1 MKAIET
7 ERNYKES
14 VTMLKTQ
21 IKSMKSLIKLDKA
34 QAEIIKPIIVE
45 KKTLLE
51 YISRNKI
58 WNFNFKGGGWNSNSA
73 KTMEKAIKLA
83 KKEYNRD
90 GNTFE
95 YRVTNSDGTRSTKIG
110 TNKPLR
116 VDPNSFRVA
125 TEADTKSLLSSFY

>member
-7 ERNYKES
+7 EVNYKES

-21 IKSMKSLIKLDKA
+21 IKSLKSLIKLDKA

-45 KKTLLE
+45 KKTLLD
-51 YISRNKI
+51 YISSNKI
-58 WNFNFKGGGWNSNSA
+58 WNFNFKGGGWNSNCA
-73 KTMEKAIKLA
+73 KTKEKAIKLA
-83 KKEYNRD
+83 KKEYNKKSK
-90 GNTFE
+90 TFE
-95 YRVTNSDGTRSTKIG
+95 YDITNSDGTRSTKIG
-110 TNKPLR
+110 TNKALR